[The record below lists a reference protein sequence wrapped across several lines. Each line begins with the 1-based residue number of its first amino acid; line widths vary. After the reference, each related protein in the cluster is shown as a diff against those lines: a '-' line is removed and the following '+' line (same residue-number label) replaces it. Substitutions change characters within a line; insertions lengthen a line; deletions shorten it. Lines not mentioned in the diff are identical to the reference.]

1 LARGG
6 QRRRG
11 AGVLSPDKTLFGFIF
26 VGKGKEWEE
35 QVGADQDEELLPGPE
50 IKRKGREED
59 HAEGMV
65 LSLSRQRGRA
75 RLCRALR
82 GERRARGCE
91 GVRRAWQV
99 GLAGSGLGKKR
110 PPVGKVWA
118 WSAGLQGEKEEK
130 G

>member
-65 LSLSRQRGRA
+65 LSLSRQREEHASLVLCEGKEKG
-75 RLCRALR
+75 RLCLR
-82 GERRARGCE
+82 SKRYGPMRGKGDGPPGRERKRGNGPE
-91 GVRRAWQV
+91 RER
-99 GLAGSGLGKKR
+99 GKPGR
-110 PPVGKVWA
+110 G
-118 WSAGLQGEKEEK
+118 
-130 G
+130 